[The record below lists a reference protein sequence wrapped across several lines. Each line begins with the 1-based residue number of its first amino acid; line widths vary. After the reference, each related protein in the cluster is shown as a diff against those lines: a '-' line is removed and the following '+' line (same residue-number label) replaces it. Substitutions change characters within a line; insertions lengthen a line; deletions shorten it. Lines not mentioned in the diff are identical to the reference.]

1 MPQSSKEYK
10 KLSTSSG
17 LFFFLPGCF
26 CRLLNSFLPHKTI
39 FRKGIL
45 FNWLLE
51 LNVLRFLRQ
60 IQNTI
65 CY

>member
-10 KLSTSSG
+10 NFLLHPG
-17 LFFFLPGCF
+17 FFFLPGCF
-26 CRLLNSFLPHKTI
+26 CRLLNSFLPHKTN

-51 LNVLRFLRQ
+51 LNPSFFE
-60 IQNTI
+60 TDSK
-65 CY
+65 